1 MPHPLFPWP
10 LVCARSMIEAPPSR
24 WHGVAGFDPS
34 RNRIRYA
41 VVPLNCLL
49 YLIQWIWFYILH
61 PERILRLVRLDEDT
75 ARLRRIERELRC
87 VTRAC
92 HEHRLLWTGERFLT
106 YEQAEAEAKAQRQNP
121 LRTLGPPPP
130 PQPPQNVHDG
140 GPKPQHC
147 DVATAIIEASHGR

>member
-1 MPHPLFPWP
+1 MTNPLFPWP
-10 LVCARSMIEAPPSR
+10 LVCTRSMIEAPPSY
-24 WHGVAGFDPS
+24 WHGIAGYDPQ

-49 YLIQWIWFYILH
+49 YFALWLWFLLLH
-61 PERILRLVRLDEDT
+61 PERFLRLLWLDKDYE
-75 ARLRRIERELRC
+75 RLRRVERELRC

-106 YEQAEAEAKAQRQNP
+106 YEQAEAEAKAQRENP
-121 LRTLGPPPP
+121 PRTIGPAPPSP
-130 PQPPQNVHDG
+130 AR
-140 GPKPQHC
+140 